1 MNKENCRMTMD
12 EQAEIVIANLYR
24 VIGEPGIS
32 GLSVFAV
39 ACKLGASQKLAARV
53 VELWTG
59 PDPLP

>member
-1 MNKENCRMTMD
+1 MD

-24 VIGEPGIS
+24 IMGDPRIS
-32 GLSVFAV
+32 GLSVFAA

-53 VELWTG
+53 AELWTG